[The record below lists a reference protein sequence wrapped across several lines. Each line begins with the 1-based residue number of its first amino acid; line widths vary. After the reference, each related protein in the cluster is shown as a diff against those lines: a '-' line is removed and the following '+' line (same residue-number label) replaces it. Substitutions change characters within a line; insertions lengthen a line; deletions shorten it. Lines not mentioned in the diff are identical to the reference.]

1 MKTIMIVCGPIAA
14 DKIGLT
20 SMHCMLQDANE
31 NHVFQYVPTGLKLT
45 FILKDN
51 KMILNQGGGELE
63 FIRKEQMI

>member
-1 MKTIMIVCGPIAA
+1 MNSSCNMQCSA
-14 DKIGLT
+14 L
-20 SMHCMLQDANE
+20 DANE
-31 NHVFQYVPTGLKLT
+31 NHVFQYVPAGLKLTFTGLKLT